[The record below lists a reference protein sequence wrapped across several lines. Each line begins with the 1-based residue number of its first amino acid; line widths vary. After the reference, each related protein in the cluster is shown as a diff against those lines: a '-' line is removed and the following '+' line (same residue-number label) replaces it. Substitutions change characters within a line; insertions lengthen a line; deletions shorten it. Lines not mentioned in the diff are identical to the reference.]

1 MPALAIDSYRCN
13 GCGSCCEMCP
23 EVFGLT
29 PLTSRAQLLN
39 PDQEVTEDVR
49 RAAAFCPK
57 KCILVSGEDIDA

>member
-1 MPALAIDSYRCN
+1 
-13 GCGSCCEMCP
+13 MCP